1 MSKQPQ
7 QPGSPAATW
16 LWRISSV
23 LFVIWGLVH
32 LLAGIATI
40 AQLGSGR
47 AADAV
52 HAITPKTERSL
63 IEIDYPDAVV
73 AILSQHGFNLL
84 WGGLIVTIAAV
95 LVWRR
100 NAILFGLAAIVGG
113 CLDLG
118 YFIYI
123 DLGGFAEFPG
133 PQMTYICAAAIIAGF
148 VAMRLGRRFKLE
160 SPL

>member
-1 MSKQPQ
+1 M
-7 QPGSPAATW
+7 
-16 LWRISSV
+16 